1 MLANEI
7 FNLLFLTCYLD
18 NKNESEIF
26 KWQVSTYV
34 LATLLVV
41 CLTMI
46 IIFLVLFT
54 LSLKKK
60 LLKCKKNNSE
70 FALIC
75 IY

>member
-1 MLANEI
+1 MPTNEN

-18 NKNESEIF
+18 NKNESKSF

-34 LATLLVV
+34 LATLLVF

-46 IIFLVLFT
+46 ITLLVLLT

-60 LLKCKKNNSE
+60 QLNCQKDNSE
-70 FALIC
+70 FTLIC

>member
-46 IIFLVLFT
+46 ITLLVLLT

-60 LLKCKKNNSE
+60 QLKRQKDNSE
-70 FALIC
+70 FTLIC

>member
-1 MLANEI
+1 MQANEI
-7 FNLLFLTCYLD
+7 FNLFFLTCYLD
-18 NKNESEIF
+18 NKNESKFF

-46 IIFLVLFT
+46 ITLLVFLT

-60 LLKCKKNNSE
+60 QLKCQKDNSE
-70 FALIC
+70 FTLIY